1 MKQRQRCQATRSD
14 GQPCR
19 AWARSGSRFC
29 FFHDPAMQ
37 DDRREAAARGG
48 AVRGFEGGLEPV
60 PLDRPEDV
68 CRLLAATINEVRS
81 GAVPP
86 AVANSIGYLAGQW
99 TKSFETAELARKIA
113 GLELI
118 VQRA

>member
-1 MKQRQRCQATRSD
+1 MRPPDPSPFRGRPSSD
-14 GQPCR
+14 EGLRGPNL
-19 AWARSGSRFC
+19 RSGEALEELTLVP
-29 FFHDPAMQ
+29 DA
-37 DDRREAAARGG
+37 EAAS
-48 AVRGFEGGLEPV
+48 AVQVRGGLEPV

-68 CRLLAATINEVRS
+68 CTLLATTINEVRA